1 MYKSVLVSIALLLA
15 SAPGGCAG
23 EDDGFDFGTPGGG
36 HGTGDGTGDDGSTTA
51 GDDGTS
57 DGEASDDTPT
67 DDGNTEDGA
76 TSDDGASTGGG
87 DDGGDTTDG
96 GGTGDGGD
104 PSYPKPDGSTC
115 PDGFVLLYILN
126 GGVLCTME
134 CPNDGATTC
143 QPGATGDADP
153 WCSFPSEEASD
164 ADCTDTG
171 TCENPDETCV
181 EFVDTSLCR
190 DDRSRCGLWCGE
202 TEKTCPDGMT
212 CRGSF
217 CGY

>member
-1 MYKSVLVSIALLLA
+1 MYKSVLISIALLLTVA
-15 SAPGGCAG
+15 PSGCATEDDDREFGSPGG
-23 EDDGFDFGTPGGG
+23 
-36 HGTGDGTGDDGSTTA
+36 GDGTGNGSGDDGSGTS

-57 DGEASDDTPT
+57 GGDPT
-67 DDGNTEDGA
+67 DGDATDQGSTGDGA
-76 TSDDGASTGGG
+76 TG
-87 DDGGDTTDG
+87 DDGGTDGTFDTGGTSDG
-96 GGTGDGGD
+96 GGSGDGGD
-104 PSYPKPDGSTC
+104 PSYPRPDGSTC

-134 CPNDGATTC
+134 CPNDGTTTC

-171 TCENPDETCV
+171 VCENPDETCI
-181 EFVDTSLCR
+181 EFVDASKCR
-190 DDRSRCGLWCGE
+190 DDRSRCGLWCGDD
-202 TEKTCPDGMT
+202 EKTCPDGMT
-212 CRGSF
+212 CGNGF